1 MAPGAKFQKIQR
13 RYRTMKKKMFILMAV
28 LVIASL
34 GFTSVVS
41 AESEN
46 GMGILQAQGD
56 GFAGLHGTGYIRVRG
71 TGVLWV
77 KGEES
82 IVIQGNG
89 HKKVF
94 PDGWTEYVG
103 FSGTARIRGQGVS
116 VLMAGE
122 GISLYAIG
130 TGRVILWGEGTYEI
144 NGLITGRWSK
154 AIEILDY

>member
-1 MAPGAKFQKIQR
+1 MQG
-13 RYRTMKKKMFILMAV
+13 RYRTMKKKMLVLMAV

-34 GFTSVVS
+34 WFTSVAS
-41 AESEN
+41 AGSES
-46 GMGILQAQGD
+46 GMGTLEAQGD
-56 GFAGLHGTGYIRVRG
+56 GFAGLHGTGYVRVRG

-77 KGEES
+77 KGAES
-82 IVIQGNG
+82 IEVQGDG

-103 FSGTARIRGQGVS
+103 FRGTARIRGQDVS

-122 GISLYAIG
+122 GIDLYAIG
-130 TGRVILWGEGTYEI
+130 SGRVILWGEGTYEI
-144 NGLITGRWSK
+144 NGLITGRWSE

>member
-1 MAPGAKFQKIQR
+1 
-13 RYRTMKKKMFILMAV
+13 MKKKMLVLMAV

-34 GFTSVVS
+34 GFASVAS

-46 GMGILQAQGD
+46 GMGTLVAQGD
-56 GFAGLHGTGYIRVRG
+56 GFAGLHGTGYVRVRG

-82 IVIQGNG
+82 IRIEGEEG

-103 FSGTARIRGQGVS
+103 FRGTARIRGQGVS

-122 GISLYAIG
+122 GINLYAIG

-144 NGLITGRWSK
+144 NGLIANRWSE

>member
-1 MAPGAKFQKIQR
+1 
-13 RYRTMKKKMFILMAV
+13 MKKKMLILLAV
-28 LVIASL
+28 LMIASL

-46 GMGILQAQGD
+46 GMGTLNAKGD
-56 GFAGLHGTGYIRVRG
+56 GFAGLHGTGYIRLSG

-82 IVIQGNG
+82 IRIQGEEG

-103 FSGTARIRGQGVS
+103 FRGTARIRGQGVS

-122 GISLYAIG
+122 GIDLYVIG

-144 NGLITGRWSK
+144 NGLITGRWSDT
-154 AIEILDY
+154 IGFLDY

>member
-1 MAPGAKFQKIQR
+1 
-13 RYRTMKKKMFILMAV
+13 MKRKMLILMAV

-41 AESEN
+41 AESES
-46 GMGILQAQGD
+46 GMGTLEAQGD
-56 GFAGLHGTGYIRVRG
+56 GFAGLHGTGYIRVSG

-82 IVIQGNG
+82 IRIQGEEG

-103 FSGTARIRGQGVS
+103 FRGAARIRGQRVS

-122 GISLYAIG
+122 QIDLYAIG
-130 TGRVILWGEGTYEI
+130 TGRVILWGKGTYEI
-144 NGLITGRWSK
+144 NGLITCRWSE